1 MNIQIVGISA
11 TAIVILILI
20 FMLSCLSGTAVADE
34 GGAHVHEH
42 PAGISLFSFVKPL
55 GICALSLVLITF
67 CTGLF
72 RRKLGRRFLKVHKL
86 CAWLAAGFALC
97 HGILVLSLF

>member
-1 MNIQIVGISA
+1 MNIRIVGVSA

-20 FMLSCLSGTAVADE
+20 LVLPSLSDTAVADE

-42 PAGISLFSFVKPL
+42 PGGISLFSFVKPL
-55 GICALSLVLITF
+55 GVSALTLVLITF
-67 CTGLF
+67 GTGLF
-72 RRKLGRRFLKVHKL
+72 RRKLSRRFLKIHKV
-86 CAWLAAGFALC
+86 CAWLAVGLALC